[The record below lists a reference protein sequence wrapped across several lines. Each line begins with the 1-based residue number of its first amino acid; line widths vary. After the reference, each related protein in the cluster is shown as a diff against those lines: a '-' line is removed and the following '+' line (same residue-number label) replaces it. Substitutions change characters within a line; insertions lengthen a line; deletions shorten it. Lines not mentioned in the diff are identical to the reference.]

1 MERLDQGGHAMNS
14 NGQSFVGVQPDGG
27 SFSQP
32 NAFVLNEGVQHSAAM
47 LRIFQNHDFARVT
60 QNTLHALPPARIL
73 LRRVPVTNAAI
84 NIQSSQKLC

>member
-1 MERLDQGGHAMNS
+1 MNS

-47 LRIFQNHDFARVT
+47 LRIFQNHDFARD
-60 QNTLHALPPARIL
+60 AKYIARL
-73 LRRVPVTNAAI
+73 AACLRFSCAGF
-84 NIQSSQKLC
+84 Q